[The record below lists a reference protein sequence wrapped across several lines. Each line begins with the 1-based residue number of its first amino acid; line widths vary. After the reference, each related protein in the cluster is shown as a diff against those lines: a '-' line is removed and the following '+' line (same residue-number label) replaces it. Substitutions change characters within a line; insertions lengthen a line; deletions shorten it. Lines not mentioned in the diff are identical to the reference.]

1 MKLRVFFL
9 LLFYLLQATISQN
22 LKFINLDNRPYSEAS
37 YPKYGVL
44 KVNPKLD
51 SLPDNFTFCMSF
63 FYKFGFPTVYLQVDW
78 ITFEYDAI
86 RIKFVSHRSS
96 ISARAMEYST
106 LCLQSSSKI
115 LEYSKAKVDIVYKIF
130 HYNVCTVSMG

>member
-44 KVNPKLD
+44 KANPKLD
-51 SLPDNFTFCMSF
+51 SLPDNFTFCISF
-63 FYKFGFPTVYLQVDW
+63 FYEFGFPTVYLQVDW
-78 ITFEYDAI
+78 IKFEYDAV
-86 RIKFVSHRSS
+86 RITFVSLCSS
-96 ISARAMEYST
+96 ISARAMEHMLATRPSLGYYTIEGIVANRLSD
-106 LCLQSSSKI
+106 SK
-115 LEYSKAKVDIVYKIF
+115 LFETF
-130 HYNVCTVSMG
+130 F